1 MDNIL
6 KKYKK
11 EGVIEIGTD
20 KRKLDSPEHET
31 VFIGIDMVTK
41 EVSVI
46 IKHDAM
52 QGTIKNPHE
61 RTIEVEFNNLPSAV
75 KEAGKAFF
83 DAIETERLKLPQYV
97 GSTEV

>member
-1 MDNIL
+1 MGNIL

-11 EGVIEIGTD
+11 DGVIEIGTD

-31 VFIGIDMVTK
+31 VFIGIDMVAK
-41 EVSVI
+41 KVSMI

-61 RTIEVEFNNLPSAV
+61 RTIDVDFSNLPPAV
-75 KEAGKAFF
+75 KATGKAFF
-83 DAIETERLKLPQYV
+83 DAIEIERLKLPQYI

>member
-1 MDNIL
+1 MNIL

-20 KRKLDSPEHET
+20 LRKLDSPEHET
-31 VFIGIDMVTK
+31 IFIGIDMIAKKVC
-41 EVSVI
+41 VV

-52 QGTIKNPHE
+52 QGTIKNHHE
-61 RTIEVEFNNLPSAV
+61 RTIDIDFNNLPTSI
-75 KEAGKAFF
+75 KITGKAFF

>member
-1 MDNIL
+1 MINIL

-11 EGVIEIGTD
+11 QGVIEIGTD
-20 KRKLDSPEHET
+20 QRKLDSPEHET
-31 VFIGIDMVTK
+31 IFIGIDMISK
-41 EVSVI
+41 KVSVVVR
-46 IKHDAM
+46 HDAM

-61 RTIEVEFNNLPSAV
+61 RTIDVDFSNLPSAV
-75 KEAGKAFF
+75 KSAGKAFF

>member
-1 MDNIL
+1 MSNIL

-11 EGVIEIGTD
+11 EGIIEIGTD

-31 VFIGIDMVTK
+31 IFIGMDFVAK
-41 EVSVI
+41 KVSVL

-52 QGTIKNPHE
+52 QGTLKNPHE
-61 RTIEVEFNNLPSAV
+61 RTIDVEFSNLPSSV
-75 KEAGKAFF
+75 KAAGKAFF
-83 DAIETERLKLPQYV
+83 DAIEIERLKRPEYV